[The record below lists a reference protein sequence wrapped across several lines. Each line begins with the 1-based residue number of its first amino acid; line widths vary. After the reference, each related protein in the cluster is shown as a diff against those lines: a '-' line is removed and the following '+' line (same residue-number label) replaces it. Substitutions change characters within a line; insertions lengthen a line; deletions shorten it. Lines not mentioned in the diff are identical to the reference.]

1 MLSRLYLFIAAIL
14 ILVIPLGSYAEEA
27 VMESDIAEPQ
37 VQVDRF
43 ELVGNHVIETQVLED
58 LLSDFTGRK
67 LTMTELNE
75 ATLSITAYYRSLGY
89 WAAAVLPDQSLG
101 QGLVTIEVLE
111 AKLGDLVIDSRG
123 EKIRFDEK
131 RIRGYLL
138 NGQDDARILKSRSF
152 EKAIKVVDSI
162 PGISAAVDMKA
173 GNQIGETDLHVVVQ
187 NTPLASGSVVLDN
200 FGTDSTGKD
209 RISGNMIVDGLFRA
223 GEQIRIE
230 GLNSSGSTS
239 VSGGVA
245 IPLSASGARFGVRG
259 SSSTY
264 GLKGKYTSLKV
275 KGWSNSASA
284 EITNIPLYYSD
295 SSTIYGVFDVTQTYA
310 KDEAIQIQL
319 ARKRLNKV
327 TTRVIGNVQD
337 EWLGGGISSW
347 SLMYTRG
354 FLNLGGDV
362 ANFAIDQAGPLTHG
376 PYSKMNLS
384 LSRLQY
390 VTDDYSFWF
399 AGQAQYAMKNLDS
412 MESMALGGPSA
423 VRAYDGNADS
433 GDQGLLLTGEIRRMV
448 NQDTDVA
455 IFYDYGQTH
464 INKRAWTAALQASN
478 LVTLQGAGVSVKYR
492 PIKGME
498 FTAQYSF
505 PIGNAPAATMQKNQ
519 LWLNL
524 KTQY

>member
-1 MLSRLYLFIAAIL
+1 MA
-14 ILVIPLGSYAEEA
+14 
-27 VMESDIAEPQ
+27 SDIAESQ
-37 VQVDRF
+37 VQVNRF

-58 LLSDFTGRK
+58 LLSDFTGRQ

-75 ATLSITAYYRSLGY
+75 ATRSITAYYRSLGY
-89 WAAAVLPDQSLG
+89 WATAVLPEQSLG
-101 QGLVTIEVLE
+101 QDFVTIEVLE

-162 PGISAAVDMKA
+162 PGISVAADMKA
-173 GNQIGETDLHVVVQ
+173 GKQAGETDLHVVVQ

-200 FGTDSTGKD
+200 FGTDSTGKN
-209 RISGNMIVDGLFRA
+209 RISGNMIVDGLFRS
-223 GEQIRIE
+223 GEQIGIQ
-230 GLNSSGSTS
+230 GLSASGSTS
-239 VSGGVA
+239 VSGGVTV
-245 IPLSASGARFGVRG
+245 PLSENGARFGVRG

-264 GLKGKYTSLKV
+264 SLQGKYASLKV
-275 KGWSNSASA
+275 KGWSSSVSA

-295 SSTIYGVFDVTQTYA
+295 SNTIYGAFDVTRSYA

-319 ARKRLNKV
+319 ARKRLNKG
-327 TTRVIGNVQD
+327 TARVIGNVQD
-337 EWLGGGISSW
+337 EWLGGGMSSW

-354 FLNLGGDV
+354 FVNLGDDM

-390 VTDDYSFWF
+390 VTGDYSLWF

-412 MESMALGGPSA
+412 MESFALGGPSA

-433 GDQGLLLTGEIRRMV
+433 GDQGLLVTGEIRRLV
-448 NQDTDVA
+448 NQDIDIA
-455 IFYDYGQTH
+455 IFYDYGLTH
-464 INKRAWTAALQASN
+464 VNKRAWTAALQASN
-478 LVTLQGAGVSVKYR
+478 LVTLQGVGVSVKYR

-498 FTAQYSF
+498 FTAQYSY
-505 PIGNAPAATMQKNQ
+505 PIGKAPAATMQKNQ

-524 KTQY
+524 EVQY